1 MAHPYFADRGHP
13 RIFAHRGF
21 VSHEAASQGVVENS
35 RAAFEAALAAGADY
49 IESDCRLTSDGRV
62 VLFHDD
68 DLARVLGDPRP
79 TDTVDAA
86 ELARLMAARG
96 GLMGLDEA
104 LETFPQARFNID
116 VKTAAVAEAA
126 GRIIGRHADRALV
139 TSFSD
144 RHRLTALLA
153 ATRTSGSS
161 GSTAVP
167 ATSGGQRSIERIVI
181 ASLLRSRALA
191 RRTLRSLDA
200 LQIPEGHGRIR
211 VLTPRLLREAHRN
224 GVEVHVWTVNDPA
237 DMRRLVELGVDGIV
251 TDRTDL
257 AVAALR

>member
-1 MAHPYFADRGHP
+1 MTHPYFADRGRP

-21 VSHEAASQGVVENS
+21 VSPQAASQGIVENS
-35 RAAFEAALAAGADY
+35 RAAFEAALAEGADY
-49 IESDCRLTSDGRV
+49 IESDCRLTSDGQV

-68 DLARVLGDPRP
+68 DLSRVLGDPRS
-79 TDTVDAA
+79 TDTVDSA
-86 ELARLMAARG
+86 ELARLMEPRG
-96 GLMGLDEA
+96 GLMGLEEA
-104 LETFPQARFNID
+104 LETFPGARFNID
-116 VKTAAVAEAA
+116 IKTAAVAEEA

-153 ATRTSGSS
+153 ATRVSGS
-161 GSTAVP
+161 AVP

-191 RRTLRSLDA
+191 RRSLRGLDA
-200 LQIPEGHGRIR
+200 LQIPETHGKIR
-211 VLTPRLLREAHRN
+211 VLTPRLLREAHGN

-251 TDRTDL
+251 TDRADL
-257 AVAALR
+257 AVAALRQ